1 MTTRRDFIKKTVA
14 GTAALSL
21 GSIIPGFGSNS
32 YQEILGANEKIRIGV
47 IGVNSR
53 GNALAQGFAKMKGCE
68 VTYLCD
74 VDSRALERCQADI
87 HKISG
92 RTPKG
97 EKDIRKMLESDD
109 FEAVVI
115 ATPDHWHA
123 KAAIMAM
130 QAGKH
135 VYLEKPTS
143 HNPAENEMLV
153 RAALKYNRIVQVGN
167 QRRSFPNV
175 IKAMEEIKSGSIG
188 KVRYAKSWY
197 VNNRPSIGTG
207 KVVPVPDYLDW
218 DLWQGPAPRVADFKD
233 NFIHYNWHW
242 FWHWGTGEALNN
254 GTHEIDVVRWG
265 LGLDFPTAVSSEG
278 GRFRYKDDWET
289 PDTQTIDIRF
299 GDDCLVTWEGRS
311 CNSRDTEGRDRG
323 VIFYGEG
330 GALETGH
337 NGYRIFDMK
346 NKLVKELASKDV
358 IDGRDP
364 NSPSANLDMGH
375 IADFID
381 AIKTNRR
388 PNGDIE
394 ELHKSTLLVQLGNI
408 AWRTGHRLMIDPS
421 NGHIVNDPEAQRLWS
436 RTYEPGWEPIV

>member
-135 VYLEKPTS
+135 VYLEKPIRITNLCKINLS
-143 HNPAENEMLV
+143 GASD
-153 RAALKYNRIVQVGN
+153 LKVSDLICDRIDTHSSGSSDMN
-167 QRRSFPNV
+167 LKGKANDGKYSCSGSSDIKAYDFV
-175 IKAMEEIKSGSIG
+175 IKRLKCSASGSSDIFTTVTE
-188 KVRYAKSWY
+188 K
-197 VNNRPSIGTG
+197 
-207 KVVPVPDYLDW
+207 L
-218 DLWQGPAPRVADFKD
+218 
-233 NFIHYNWHW
+233 
-242 FWHWGTGEALNN
+242 EANASGSSDIKYKGN
-254 GTHEIDVVRWG
+254 PEVKKHSSGSSDID
-265 LGLDFPTAVSSEG
+265 
-278 GRFRYKDDWET
+278 
-289 PDTQTIDIRF
+289 
-299 GDDCLVTWEGRS
+299 
-311 CNSRDTEGRDRG
+311 
-323 VIFYGEG
+323 
-330 GALETGH
+330 
-337 NGYRIFDMK
+337 
-346 NKLVKELASKDV
+346 
-358 IDGRDP
+358 
-364 NSPSANLDMGH
+364 H
-375 IADFID
+375 I
-381 AIKTNRR
+381 K
-388 PNGDIE
+388 
-394 ELHKSTLLVQLGNI
+394 
-408 AWRTGHRLMIDPS
+408 
-421 NGHIVNDPEAQRLWS
+421 
-436 RTYEPGWEPIV
+436 